1 MKSGRHFKVI
11 LEWDTEESL
20 WVTYVP
26 SLGHLST
33 YGKTKDEALEMTRE
47 AIVGYFEAAAKEG
60 FAEPS
65 MPEPEILDLEVA
77 V

>member
-11 LEWDTEESL
+11 LEWDTEESEPL
-20 WVTYVP
+20 GP